1 MRMTDVSK
9 IIENNMKKLG
19 EEARKQEDFID
30 GVEGIVSK
38 LIKDVLKG
46 NSVASSDIESSI
58 DKIVSKISE

>member
-1 MRMTDVSK
+1 MTDVSK
-9 IIENNMKKLG
+9 IIEHNMKKLG

-58 DKIVSKISE
+58 DKIVSKTSE